1 MNLTRI
7 VLTADETLTSTYH
20 DVPLLDFLGCAPYDK
35 LPKCVFRVMD
45 SQLPDRDGVLTQAPY
60 GLRKVEAALLR
71 DGFKRNEVVVAHPRK
86 VEKFIGEDTTVV
98 ALYEMDPLG
107 LGPVSMMF
115 TNGGQWKNY
124 TSVKFREL
132 VERINAV
139 RERRDLDFKLVVGGP
154 GAWQLEFRRE
164 ERERLGIDH
173 VVIGEVDHIAG
184 ELFREIESGTADE
197 TVMVKGWPRVEQIPT
212 IVAPSYKGLVE
223 VMRGC
228 GRGCRFCEPNLRVA
242 RFMPLER
249 IEEEIKLNVR
259 AGIDHAWLHSEDIF
273 LYRVEDRK
281 TFYPNVD
288 AVVELFET
296 ARKYT
301 GNVNPTHGTV
311 AAALAAPGMIEVIS
325 GIVDAGP
332 NHWIGIQVGFETAAP
347 ELIGKYMNNKM
358 KPFSPEEWPWVL
370 LNGTYVFNKNYWFPA
385 YTTILGL
392 PGDTDEYEIETARLI
407 ITMERELENKLGNG
421 AHFTVTP
428 LAFVPMGLLK
438 DQEFYRIEDMITYGQ
453 FLHLYYA
460 WKHLGKE
467 VVRGLPQLLRGNPF
481 LIPFYPLARLGVRAV
496 LRQIEKWGKKRG
508 YEVKPLEPLDL
519 HVDVDEHRWY
529 DQPSLAEAY

>member
-1 MNLTRI
+1 MARI

-35 LPKCVFRVMD
+35 LPKWIYALLD
-45 SQLPDRDGVLTQAPY
+45 SQLSDENGVLIQAPY

-71 DGFKRNEVVVAHPRK
+71 DGFEREEVAVAHPRA
-86 VEKFIGEDTTVV
+86 VERFIDEKTTVV

-115 TNGGQWKNY
+115 TNGGQWVNY

-132 VERINAV
+132 VTRINRV
-139 RERRDLDFKLVVGGP
+139 RELKGLKFKLVVGGP
-154 GAWQLEFRRE
+154 GAWQLDFRRE
-164 ERERLGIDH
+164 TREKLRIDH

-184 ELFREIESGTADE
+184 ELFRDIESGTADE
-197 TVMVKGWPRVEQIPT
+197 TIMVRSWPKVEEIPT

-242 RFMPLER
+242 RYMPPER
-249 IEEEIKLNVR
+249 IEDEIRLNIS

-281 TFYPNVD
+281 NFYPNAE
-288 AVVELFET
+288 AVVDLFEV
-296 ARKYT
+296 ARRYT
-301 GNVNPTHGTV
+301 RNVNPTHGAV
-311 AAALAAPGMIEVIS
+311 AGALAVPDMIARIS
-325 GIVDAGP
+325 EIVGAGP
-332 NHWIGIQVGFETAAP
+332 NHWIGIQVGFETASP
-347 ELIGKYMNNKM
+347 ELIGRYMNNKM

-370 LNGTYVFNKNYWFPA
+370 LNGTYVLNKNYWFPA

-392 PGDTDEYEIETARLI
+392 PGDNDDYEIMTARLI
-407 ITMERELENKLGNG
+407 VTMEHELEERLGRR

-428 LAFVPMGLLK
+428 LSFVPMGLLR
-438 DQEFYRIEDMITYGQ
+438 DREFYKIDDMITYGQ

-460 WKHLGKE
+460 WKHLMRE
-467 VVRGLPQLLRGNPF
+467 IARGLPSVMRNNPF
-481 LIPFYPLARLGVRAV
+481 LIPFYPLARLGAHVL
-496 LRQIEKWGKKRG
+496 LRQIEKWGKKKG
-508 YEVKPLEPLDL
+508 YDVMRLDPLEGLRI
-519 HVDVDEHRWY
+519 DVGEHRWY
-529 DQPSLAEAY
+529 GTPRLAEAY

>member
-1 MNLTRI
+1 MTRI
-7 VLTADETLTSTYH
+7 ILTTDETLTSTYH

-35 LPKCVFRVMD
+35 LPKWVFRLFD
-45 SQLPDRDGVLTQAPY
+45 TQLPDENGLLSQAPY

-71 DGFKRNEVVVAHPRK
+71 DGFGRDEVVIAHPRA
-86 VEKFIGEDTTVV
+86 VERFIDENTTVV

-115 TNGGQWKNY
+115 TNGGQWRNY

-132 VERINAV
+132 VGRINRV
-139 RERRDLDFKLVVGGP
+139 RERKNLKFKLVVGGP
-154 GAWQLEFRRE
+154 GAWQLDFRRE

-173 VVIGEVDHIAG
+173 VVIGEVDHVAG
-184 ELFREIESGTADE
+184 ELFRDIESGVADE
-197 TVMVKGWPRVEQIPT
+197 TILVRGWPRVEQIPA

-242 RFMPLER
+242 RYMPLKR
-249 IEEEIKLNVR
+249 IDEEIRLNVSN
-259 AGIDHAWLHSEDIF
+259 GIDHAWLHSEDIF

-281 TFYPNVD
+281 NFYPNAE
-288 AVVELFET
+288 AVVELFEV

-301 GNVNPTHGTV
+301 RNVNPTHGTV
-311 AAALAAPGMIEVIS
+311 AGALAVPSMIEAIS
-325 GIVDAGP
+325 HLVDAGP
-332 NHWIGIQVGFETAAP
+332 KHWVGIQVGFETASP

-370 LNGTYVFNKNYWFPA
+370 LNGTYVFNRNYWFPA

-392 PGDTDEYEIETARLI
+392 PGDTDDYEIMTARLI
-407 ITMERELENKLGNG
+407 ITMEKELKEKLGNR

-428 LAFVPMGLLK
+428 LSFVPMGLLK
-438 DQEFYRIEDMITYGQ
+438 DQDFYRVEDMITYGQ

-460 WKHLGKE
+460 WRHTAEE
-467 VVRGLPQLLRGNPF
+467 VVKGLPSVMAGKLF
-481 LIPFYPLARLGVRAV
+481 LIFLYPLARFGVNAV
-496 LRQIEKWGKKRG
+496 LKQIEKWGKSKG
-508 YEVKPLEPLDL
+508 YEVKKLEPMEGLRIE
-519 HVDVDEHRWY
+519 VEEHRWY
-529 DQPSLAEAY
+529 SQPSLAEAY

>member
-1 MNLTRI
+1 MTR
-7 VLTADETLTSTYH
+7 VVFTLDETLTSTYH

-35 LPKCVFRVMD
+35 LPRWVFRVMD
-45 SQLPDRDGVLTQAPY
+45 TQLPDEDGILIQAPY

-71 DGFKRNEVVVAHPRK
+71 NGFGRDEVVVAHPRK
-86 VEKFIGEDTTVV
+86 VERFIGEDTTIVS
-98 ALYEMDPLG
+98 LYEMDPLG

-115 TNGGQWKNY
+115 TNGGQWRNY
-124 TSVKFREL
+124 TRVKFREL

-139 RERRDLDFKLVVGGP
+139 REKKNLDFKLVVGGP
-154 GAWQLEFRRE
+154 GAWQLDLRKD
-164 ERERLGIDH
+164 EREMLRIDH
-173 VVIGEVDHIAG
+173 VVMGEADHVAG
-184 ELFREIESGTADE
+184 RLFREIEAGSADE
-197 TVMVKGWPRVEQIPT
+197 TIVIRGWPRVEEIPT

-223 VMRGC
+223 IMRGC

-242 RFMPLER
+242 RFIPLEK
-249 IEEEIKLNVR
+249 IEMEIWLNVR

-273 LYRVEDRK
+273 LYMVEDRRN
-281 TFYPNVD
+281 FYPNVD

-301 GNVNPTHGTV
+301 RNVNPTHGTV
-311 AAALAAPGMIEVIS
+311 AAALAAPDMIEAIS

-332 NHWIGIQVGFETAAP
+332 NHWVGIQVGFETAAP
-347 ELIGKYMNNKM
+347 ELIGRYMNNKM

-370 LNGTYVFNKNYWFPA
+370 LNGTYVFNRNYWFPA

-407 ITMERELENKLGNG
+407 VTMERELEEKLGER

-428 LAFVPMGLLK
+428 LAFVPMGLLRGE
-438 DQEFYRIEDMITYGQ
+438 EFYRIEDMITYGQ

-460 WKHLGKE
+460 WKHLAKE
-467 VVRGLPQLLRGNPF
+467 VIRGLPQVLKGNPF
-481 LIPFYPLARLGVRAV
+481 LIPFYPLARLGVRVV
-496 LRQIEKWGKKRG
+496 LRQIEKWGRKKG
-508 YEVKPLEPLDL
+508 YEVRPLEPLDL
-519 HVDVDEHRWY
+519 HIDVEEHRWY
-529 DQPSLAEAY
+529 SRPSLVEAY